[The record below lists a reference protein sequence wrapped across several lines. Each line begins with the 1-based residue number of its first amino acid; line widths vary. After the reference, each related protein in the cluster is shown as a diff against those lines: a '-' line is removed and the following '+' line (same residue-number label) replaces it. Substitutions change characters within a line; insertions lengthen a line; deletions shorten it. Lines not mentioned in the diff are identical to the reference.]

1 MKAYTLSSVSYTD
14 NTFKVSDFSE
24 LTDKVN
30 STFLNKDSL
39 IPALGINVIKSIP
52 KSFKVVKLYGV
63 NDRVLVFTKDSTLYD
78 ITDRELKG
86 VCFEEFSSPPDV
98 IEFNYGGRSGIAVIG
113 DGIGK
118 IITKDTN
125 EQIGIP
131 KGDSY
136 LFYKGAFFI
145 GQGRKITILRK
156 LDYFNKPF
164 DTSIIEYLTLPAKLG
179 SVEKLVLQE
188 GKLIACCTRGIA
200 EICLSDS
207 VTEYTVDVVEL
218 APIKCEP
225 QTVKKVGDAIY
236 FINSWQGLC
245 YYKNKS
251 LHHVDSPLLNGKNLT
266 PLGEAI
272 SVEDCYMLPLA
283 DGDGNKFLFVYDVT
297 DKADT
302 LLVGENLLACEGGYV
317 FNYQTNELGR
327 VSYSAYGMDMV
338 WKSKSLDLGTD
349 KTKTLYKVSVFATA
363 EGTFK
368 ILGKHGSRTF
378 PLTVGQNVVK
388 TCVVSSEFV
397 FVIESKDK
405 NFTASGLSF
414 KYRV

>member
-63 NDRVLVFTKDSTLYD
+63 IDRVLVFTKDSTLYD

-164 DTSIIEYLTLPAKLG
+164 DTSVIEYLTLPAKLG

-218 APIKCEP
+218 TPIKCEP

-245 YYKNKS
+245 Y
-251 LHHVDSPLLNGKNLT
+251 
-266 PLGEAI
+266 
-272 SVEDCYMLPLA
+272 
-283 DGDGNKFLFVYDVT
+283 
-297 DKADT
+297 
-302 LLVGENLLACEGGYV
+302 
-317 FNYQTNELGR
+317 
-327 VSYSAYGMDMV
+327 
-338 WKSKSLDLGTD
+338 
-349 KTKTLYKVSVFATA
+349 
-363 EGTFK
+363 
-368 ILGKHGSRTF
+368 
-378 PLTVGQNVVK
+378 
-388 TCVVSSEFV
+388 
-397 FVIESKDK
+397 
-405 NFTASGLSF
+405 
-414 KYRV
+414 